1 MGPGENAKIRILRD
15 GKDMIYHVPMA
26 ERPEKTTLA
35 SLPLQKSEVKL
46 GLDVQAL
53 TAALAKEFELKESEG
68 VLVSKV
74 ERGGLAHSEGIQ
86 EGDFITEVNR
96 QATRNVAQFSGVLE
110 KIKPG
115 QTVLLRIIRKSRA
128 FFIVLKTQQ

>member
-1 MGPGENAKIRILRD
+1 
-15 GKDMIYHVPMA
+15 
-26 ERPEKTTLA
+26 
-35 SLPLQKSEVKL
+35 LQKSEVKL

-53 TAALAKEFELKESEG
+53 TAALAEEFELKETVG

-96 QATRNVAQFSGVLE
+96 QPIRSVAQFSEVLE
-110 KIKPG
+110 KVKPG
-115 QTVLLRIIRKSRA
+115 QTVLLRIIRKARA